1 VEVALTT
8 TVAGT
13 TAVSVELFTPL
24 VFGVPL
30 VALKEYAWVPTTD
43 SRTPRVKITPA
54 K

>member
-13 TAVSVELFTPL
+13 TAVRVELFTPL